1 MAMQGHGGF
10 DVWSFWCGVRC
21 LRVSIGF
28 LQRVVSKPVIYARDG
43 VCIFLC
49 SLSAVRSHLASIP
62 FPRQL
67 ATIGNEKIWMVTV
80 CQEVEL
86 PCLLDSVLVVW

>member
-1 MAMQGHGGF
+1 MQGRGGV
-10 DVWSFWCGVRC
+10 DVWSFWCGVHCSRF
-21 LRVSIGF
+21 SIGF
-28 LQRVVSKPVIYARDG
+28 FQRVVSKSIICAGDG
-43 VCIFLC
+43 MCIVLRRLPAVC
-49 SLSAVRSHLASIP
+49 SYQAAIP